1 VASAAHNCRSGRRSA
16 DRQSSPACRSNRG
29 AQKGKAAAQRQ
40 AAQQQAAQ
48 AQAAAAAQPDS
59 PSVESKT
66 ADLKQLK
73 ELLDSGIL
81 TQEEVDEQKAQ
92 ILSN

>member
-1 VASAAHNCRSGRRSA
+1 VVGGVAAAA
-16 DRQSSPACRSNRG
+16 SNRG
-29 AQKGKAAAQRQ
+29 AQKGAAA
-40 AAQQQAAQ
+40 AQQAAQ
-48 AQAAAAAQPDS
+48 EQAAAAAPPES
-59 PSVESKT
+59 PSMESKT

-81 TQEEVDEQKAQ
+81 TQEEFDAQKAQ